1 MSLLTPDAGLL
12 FWMIISFGAVFFIL
26 AKYGF
31 PVIVKMVEERRAFIQ
46 QSLDAAK
53 AANVKLEELKKESDA
68 IIASARAEQTKILHE
83 ANVFRESILSS
94 AKEEA
99 GKLTSKLIDDAKKE
113 IEREREKSMKMIRN
127 QVADLSIDI
136 AAKVIRKELEAD
148 DAHMDLIEKYIKE
161 TTSIKS

>member
-12 FWMIISFGAVFFIL
+12 FWMLLSFGAVFFLL

-31 PVIVKMVEERRAFIQ
+31 PVIVKMVEERRAYIQ

-53 AANVKLEELKKESDA
+53 AANDKIEELKRESDA

-83 ANVFRESILSS
+83 AHTFRDSIINS

-113 IEREREKSMKMIRN
+113 IEQEREKSMKMIRN
-127 QVADLSIDI
+127 QVAELSVNI
-136 AAKVIRKELEAD
+136 AGKVIRKELEGN

>member
-12 FWMIISFGAVFFIL
+12 FWMLISFGAVFFIL

-31 PVIVKMVEERRAFIQ
+31 PVIVKMVEERRAYIQ

-53 AANVKLEELKKESDA
+53 AANVKLEELKRESDA
-68 IIASARAEQTKILHE
+68 IIASARAEQAKILHE

-99 GKLTSKLIDDAKKE
+99 GKLTSKLIEDAKKE

-127 QVADLSIDI
+127 QVADLSVDI
-136 AAKVIRKELEAD
+136 AGKVIRRELEAD

>member
-12 FWMIISFGAVFFIL
+12 FWMLISFGAVFFIL

-31 PVIVKMVEERRAFIQ
+31 PVIVKMVEERRAYIQ

-53 AANVKLEELKKESDA
+53 AADIKLEELKRESDA

-83 ANVFRESILSS
+83 ANVFRESMLSS

-113 IEREREKSMKMIRN
+113 IEREREKSMKMISN
-127 QVADLSIDI
+127 QVAALSVDI
-136 AAKVIRKELEAD
+136 AGKVIRRELEAD

>member
-31 PVIVKMVEERRAFIQ
+31 PVIVKMVEERRAYIQ

-53 AANVKLEELKKESDA
+53 AANVKLEELKRESDA

-127 QVADLSIDI
+127 QVADLSVDI
-136 AAKVIRKELEAD
+136 AGKVIRRELEAD